1 MLKTPNRLTIT
12 VQWSETP
19 VHIVGLAPSLY
30 DTELGFNI
38 WCVDYYRTLK
48 LPHRLHHSANERK
61 GRSAGIMASRQG
73 QSKGMPD
80 LLIFGLSLAVE
91 LKVGKNTV
99 SPEQE
104 GWLDYL
110 ASLGWSCHV
119 IRSAEAFTKVVHD
132 RLISMREGF

>member
-1 MLKTPNRLTIT
+1 MLHN
-12 VQWSETP
+12 VSWSSSP
-19 VHIVGLAPSLY
+19 VSIIGLNPSLY

-38 WCVDYYRTLK
+38 WCVDYYRTLR

-73 QSKGMPD
+73 QSKGIPD

-91 LKVGKNTV
+91 LKVGKNTT

-104 GWLDYL
+104 SWLEYL
-110 ASLGWSCHV
+110 GSLGWSCHV
-119 IRSAEAFTKVVHD
+119 IRSAEAFAKVVND
-132 RLISMREGF
+132 RLLSMREGF